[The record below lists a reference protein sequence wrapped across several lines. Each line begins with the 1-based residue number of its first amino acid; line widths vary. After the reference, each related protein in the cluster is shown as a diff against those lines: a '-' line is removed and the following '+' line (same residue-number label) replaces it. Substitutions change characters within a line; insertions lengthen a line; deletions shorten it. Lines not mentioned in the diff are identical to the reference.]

1 MRGAPGGLS
10 GGGGGGGGGGGS
22 LGGADAGGVCVARV
36 ANVVAVEAAPAG
48 VWGLRAGES
57 IEGGADGCLGA
68 ADGVGHR
75 ADDTQELHGN
85 GDGGK

>member
-10 GGGGGGGGGGGS
+10 GGGGGGAERRGEE
-22 LGGADAGGVCVARV
+22 AGGVCVARV